1 MGYNE
6 QKGKIVTTQH
16 GSVAYFFTQYD
27 CFFDLVKNVHVNS
40 NGRSRRLS
48 PLCPVGFFLLYFW
61 RNLAQNCRY
70 ATIVCTA
77 GSGFD

>member
-27 CFFDLVKNVHVNS
+27 CFFDLVKICARKFQRQEQETVTS
-40 NGRSRRLS
+40 LPCGILFTLFLEKFS
-48 PLCPVGFFLLYFW
+48 PKLQV
-61 RNLAQNCRY
+61 RNHSMYCRQR
-70 ATIVCTA
+70 I
-77 GSGFD
+77 